1 MGPLLAERVTVKA
14 DLNPWSS
21 LGPRKCRHH
30 GRQGDG
36 HSAPS
41 QDWPMPSRRS
51 RSVCAGLLLYG
62 LQTGYA
68 YTRASALPYDSGAML
83 FGTGLML
90 TASDE
95 YSIHAYDS
103 RLP

>member
-1 MGPLLAERVTVKA
+1 MPPGYVSLAHTPEREREQAEAEQRYANCDQIATQFVSNSFFSNRKC
-14 DLNPWSS
+14 
-21 LGPRKCRHH
+21 GPR
-30 GRQGDG
+30 DG
-36 HSAPS
+36 
-41 QDWPMPSRRS
+41 
-51 RSVCAGLLLYG
+51 GLLLYG

>member
-1 MGPLLAERVTVKA
+1 MIHRE
-14 DLNPWSS
+14 
-21 LGPRKCRHH
+21 
-30 GRQGDG
+30 
-36 HSAPS
+36 
-41 QDWPMPSRRS
+41 S
-51 RSVCAGLLLYG
+51 RSGQDSRTGYRSTGGLFLIFSSPIKNVAAVMAGLLLYG

>member
-1 MGPLLAERVTVKA
+1 MPPGYVSLAHTPEREREQAEAEQRYANCDQVATQFVS
-14 DLNPWSS
+14 NSS
-21 LGPRKCRHH
+21 PPMENA
-30 GRQGDG
+30 
-36 HSAPS
+36 APV
-41 QDWPMPSRRS
+41 M
-51 RSVCAGLLLYG
+51 AGLLLYG